1 MTKVETIS
9 DQSKK
14 IFHEVIAAISP
25 EQSKNI
31 KICLYSYF
39 LPVWGVQDSAPA
51 KQIMHLSETLG
62 LSLMIKDSLAAVASF
77 YLVPKYIKTD
87 SYRGEQWSFF
97 GSDGFFPREPLASM
111 VFQWFCSPLT
121 ITINYFFNN

>member
-31 KICLYSYF
+31 KIFCDSYF
-39 LPVWGVQDSAPA
+39 LPVWGVQDSAPE
-51 KQIMHLSETLG
+51 KQIIPFLETLG
-62 LSLMIKDSLAAVASF
+62 LS
-77 YLVPKYIKTD
+77 P
-87 SYRGEQWSFF
+87 
-97 GSDGFFPREPLASM
+97 
-111 VFQWFCSPLT
+111 
-121 ITINYFFNN
+121 